1 MKPSILLSVLVLASV
16 QWPAWA
22 QQPATAPARNAQSQ
36 ERPLAARVLEA
47 EHATY
52 PRALAMVARG
62 EVRMGGDGKAIFR
75 T

>member
-36 ERPLAARVLEA
+36 ERPVAPPRLGGPAAR
-47 EHATY
+47 
-52 PRALAMVARG
+52 G
-62 EVRMGGDGKAIFR
+62 
-75 T
+75 